1 MNKDTID
8 INSHQYE
15 TISSVSTCT
24 SFEEAFEEGLNLL
37 AKKDGFDL
45 STMKSPTLDKS
56 MSEDNYQVVVKFT
69 GNNTLIIKQTKLHS
83 IEGMIELDVE
93 WPQASKFAKEM
104 VKSIK
109 ARHSYQTAVF
119 FEVLPSIFNKL
130 LSFKNKTYFSTYLY
144 GDMLSML
151 KIYDLDYL
159 KQNKAFNSLL
169 KKKAQNIK
177 TKYQK
182 WLRNVDSKTGLQ
194 YLTNMIDGL
203 DDNLLNKANFID
215 HLEID
220 TPASLKCSQQL
231 TVTLNM
237 LQNDWLAFATFDK
250 LAKVAKE
257 DLNQENSWDKLIIGV
272 LDALVS
278 LDSTINNALIN
289 LFIRNPEKGQN
300 IINTLQAYE
309 EKQINFSVDQNDYP
323 LYDAIT
329 KKHYMNDGT
338 DTILD

>member
-220 TPASLKCSQQL
+220 TLASLKCSQQL

-237 LQNDWLAFATFDK
+237 LQNDWLAFATFKK
-250 LAKVAKE
+250 LVNE
-257 DLNQENSWDKLIIGV
+257 DINQINSWDELIVGG
-272 LDALVS
+272 LNMLVS
-278 LDSTINNALIN
+278 VDPTINSALIN
-289 LFIRNPEKGQN
+289 LFLEDPKKGQS
-300 IINTLQAYE
+300 IANTLREYGM
-309 EKQINFSVDQNDYP
+309 KQTNFPTDQEDYP
-323 LYDAIT
+323 LYDSIL
-329 KKHYMNDGT
+329 KKYHMNDGT
-338 DTILD
+338 NTISD

>member
-237 LQNDWLAFATFDK
+237 LQNDWLAFATFKK
-250 LAKVAKE
+250 LVNE
-257 DLNQENSWDKLIIGV
+257 DINQINSWDELIVGG
-272 LDALVS
+272 LNMLVS
-278 LDSTINNALIN
+278 VDPTINSALIN
-289 LFIRNPEKGQN
+289 LFLEDPKKGQS
-300 IINTLQAYE
+300 IANTLREYGM
-309 EKQINFSVDQNDYP
+309 KKTNFPTDQEDYP
-323 LYDAIT
+323 LYDSIL
-329 KKHYMNDGT
+329 KKYHMNDGT
-338 DTILD
+338 NTISD

>member
-1 MNKDTID
+1 MNKSKID

-15 TISSVSTCT
+15 SINSVKKCT
-24 SFEEAFEEGLNLL
+24 SFEEAFDEGLNLL

-45 STMKSPTLDKS
+45 HSIKSPTLNKS
-56 MSEDNYQVVVKFT
+56 LPENDYEVVVNFAD
-69 GNNTLIIKQTKLHS
+69 NNTLIISQRNINT
-83 IEGMIELDVE
+83 IEGMVELDVK
-93 WPQASKFAKEM
+93 WPQASEFAKEI

-109 ARHSYQTAVF
+109 ERHSYQTTAF
-119 FEVLPSIFNKL
+119 FEVLPVFFNKL
-130 LSFKNKTYFSTYLY
+130 LSFPNKTYFSNYLY
-144 GDMLSML
+144 GDMLSVL

-220 TPASLKCSQQL
+220 TPASLKCSHQL

-237 LQNDWLAFATFDK
+237 LQNDWLAFATFAN
-250 LAKVAKE
+250 LSKVAKE

-323 LYDAIT
+323 LYDTIT

>member
-182 WLRNVDSKTGLQ
+182 WLRNVDSKTELQ

-237 LQNDWLAFATFDK
+237 LQNDWLAFATFKK
-250 LAKVAKE
+250 LVNE
-257 DLNQENSWDKLIIGV
+257 DINQINSWDELIVGG
-272 LDALVS
+272 LNMLVS
-278 LDSTINNALIN
+278 VDPTINSALIN
-289 LFIRNPEKGQN
+289 LFLEDPKKGQS
-300 IINTLQAYE
+300 IANTLREYGM
-309 EKQINFSVDQNDYP
+309 KQTNFPTDQEDYP
-323 LYDAIT
+323 LYDSIL
-329 KKHYMNDGT
+329 KKYHMNDGT
-338 DTILD
+338 NTISD

>member
-237 LQNDWLAFATFDK
+237 LQNDWLAFATFKK
-250 LAKVAKE
+250 LVNE
-257 DLNQENSWDKLIIGV
+257 DINQINSWDELIVGG
-272 LDALVS
+272 LNMLVS
-278 LDSTINNALIN
+278 VDPTINSALIN
-289 LFIRNPEKGQN
+289 LFLEDPKKGQS
-300 IINTLQAYE
+300 IANTLREYGMNQT
-309 EKQINFSVDQNDYP
+309 NFPTDQEDYP
-323 LYDAIT
+323 LYDSIL
-329 KKHYMNDGT
+329 KKYHMNDGT
-338 DTILD
+338 NTISD

>member
-109 ARHSYQTAVF
+109 ERHSYQTAVF

-237 LQNDWLAFATFDK
+237 LQNDWLAFATFKK
-250 LAKVAKE
+250 LVNE
-257 DLNQENSWDKLIIGV
+257 DINQINSWDELIVGG
-272 LDALVS
+272 LNMLVS
-278 LDSTINNALIN
+278 VDPTINSALIN
-289 LFIRNPEKGQN
+289 LFLEDPKKGQS
-300 IINTLQAYE
+300 IANTLREYGM
-309 EKQINFSVDQNDYP
+309 KQTNFPTDQEDYP
-323 LYDAIT
+323 LYDSIL
-329 KKHYMNDGT
+329 KKYHMNDGT
-338 DTILD
+338 NTISD

>member
-130 LSFKNKTYFSTYLY
+130 ISFKNKTYFSTYLY

-237 LQNDWLAFATFDK
+237 LQNDWLAFATFKK
-250 LAKVAKE
+250 LVNE
-257 DLNQENSWDKLIIGV
+257 DINQINSWDELIVGG
-272 LDALVS
+272 LNMLVS
-278 LDSTINNALIN
+278 VDPTINSALIN
-289 LFIRNPEKGQN
+289 LFLEDPKKGQS
-300 IINTLQAYE
+300 IANTLREYGM
-309 EKQINFSVDQNDYP
+309 KQTNFPTDQEDYP
-323 LYDAIT
+323 LYDSIL
-329 KKHYMNDGT
+329 KKYHMNDGT
-338 DTILD
+338 NTISD